1 MKYEIQVNVM
11 PLEALL
17 DPQGRAVQQTMHQA
31 GYSNVERVRIGRHIV
46 VQVEAEDE
54 NEARVQANE
63 FCTKL
68 LSNPIMEG
76 FEFTIV
82 PL

>member
-17 DPQGRAVQQTMHQA
+17 DPQGRAVQQTMLQA
-31 GYSNVERVRIGRHIV
+31 GYSNVENVRIGRHIV
-46 VQVEAEDE
+46 VRVEAQDE
-54 NEARVQANE
+54 NAARVQANE
-63 FCTKL
+63 LCTKL

-76 FEFTIV
+76 FEFNIV